1 MDLELNGKTALITG
15 GSRGIGKAVARE
27 LGREG
32 VDVAIASR
40 GMEALEETA
49 KELAAETGRRFIPI
63 SVDTSNE
70 ESIKAMV
77 KIAADELGRI
87 DILGNSAAGVG
98 GSGPAPKLAEITEE
112 YFFEDMNT
120 KVLGYLR

>member
-40 GMEALEETA
+40 GMEALEET
-49 KELAAETGRRFIPI
+49 RRRERIGGL
-63 SVDTSNE
+63 
-70 ESIKAMV
+70 MV
-77 KIAADELGRI
+77 R
-87 DILGNSAAGVG
+87 SQR
-98 GSGPAPKLAEITEE
+98 S
-112 YFFEDMNT
+112 
-120 KVLGYLR
+120 